1 MEFVND
7 RSYSYIVLALG
18 SDYIYGSN
26 SIDEWQV
33 MTTIIIQQGK
43 GLNWQIKLHTTLKIY

>member
-1 MEFVND
+1 MLYV
-7 RSYSYIVLALG
+7 LG

-43 GLNWQIKLHTTLKIY
+43 GLNWQIKLHNSLKIY